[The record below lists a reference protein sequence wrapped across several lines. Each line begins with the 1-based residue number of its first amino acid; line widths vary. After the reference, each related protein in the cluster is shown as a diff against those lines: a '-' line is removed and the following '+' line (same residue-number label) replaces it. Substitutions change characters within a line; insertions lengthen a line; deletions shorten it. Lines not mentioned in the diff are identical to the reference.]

1 MATRKKTV
9 PKPNKV
15 KKQPVRPTEPQVRA
29 SNRVDEFLKNEIALW
44 ANIVKT
50 ILQMLIGV
58 VVLIVVLLHLIES
71 LNPAWGFPIFQEM
84 YKAEILAIIGYAL
97 LYASAIELAYTL
109 FTPGP
114 DEAVEPLITGLA
126 AVILLGIAKI
136 DFEKNPLT
144 NEIVQDVAALVIIL
158 VIFFIIRKYLLRDK
172 S

>member
-1 MATRKKTV
+1 MPSRKKV
-9 PKPNKV
+9 APNSKKE
-15 KKQPVRPTEPQVRA
+15 KKQPVLPETPQVRT
-29 SNRVDEFLKNEIALW
+29 SKRVDEFLKNEIALW

-58 VVLIVVLLHLIES
+58 VVLIVVVLHLIES
-71 LNPAWGFPIFQEM
+71 INPTWGLPILQDT
-84 YKAEILAIIGYAL
+84 YKAEILTIIAYAL

-136 DFEKNPLT
+136 DYEKFSLGDK
-144 NEIVQDVAALVIIL
+144 IVREVAAFVVIL
-158 VIFFIIRKYLLRDK
+158 VIFFVIRKYLLKDK
-172 S
+172 N